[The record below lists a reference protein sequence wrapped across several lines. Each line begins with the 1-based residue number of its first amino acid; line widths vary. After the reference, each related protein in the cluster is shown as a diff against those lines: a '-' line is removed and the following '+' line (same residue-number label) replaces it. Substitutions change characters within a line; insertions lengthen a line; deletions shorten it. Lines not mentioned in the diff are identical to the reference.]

1 MLILKITYD
10 EILNNMKN
18 AFYEKSG
25 ENVDLMSDLGA
36 RFQAVASE
44 LYSLS
49 CYGDYILRQSFPQ
62 TASGTELDYHAALR
76 DITRK
81 SASKSSGELTFYVDE
96 PIETELTV
104 PKELFVP

>member
-44 LYSLS
+44 LY
-49 CYGDYILRQSFPQ
+49 
-62 TASGTELDYHAALR
+62 
-76 DITRK
+76 
-81 SASKSSGELTFYVDE
+81 
-96 PIETELTV
+96 
-104 PKELFVP
+104 